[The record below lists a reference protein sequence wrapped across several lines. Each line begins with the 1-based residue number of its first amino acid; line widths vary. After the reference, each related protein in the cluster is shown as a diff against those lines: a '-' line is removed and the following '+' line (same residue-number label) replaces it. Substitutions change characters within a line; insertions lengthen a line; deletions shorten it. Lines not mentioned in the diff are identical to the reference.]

1 MSESQPPEPPP
12 VRRPKGHPRIDPS
25 GPQVRKSVKLAPAE
39 IDHLTERYGGV
50 HAGLRTLT
58 RRDMDGPGK

>member
-1 MSESQPPEPPP
+1 MSESQPPAKRTRTGP
-12 VRRPKGHPRIDPS
+12 RPATRIDPS

-39 IDHLTERYGGV
+39 IDHLTDRYGGV

>member
-1 MSESQPPEPPP
+1 MPDQPPAK
-12 VRRPKGHPRIDPS
+12 RPAHRPRIDPS

-39 IDHLTERYGGV
+39 IDHLTRRYGGV

-58 RRDMDGPGK
+58 RRDMSAGEQSGNPG